1 MMRSSASAKPA
12 VNFLPREVDDCP
24 APLHVVRGELER
36 KQRKLEGAH
45 FAGRER
51 IARLDGG
58 LARNRRRQT
67 LMSRRSAGE
76 PAAGER
82 IKGVADAPLRI
93 EARMWH
99 RDGANDE
106 RVSAKALDLEAE
118 RGEQV
123 LMLLERV
130 RLRGTQVQRQR
141 KEEPL

>member
-12 VNFLPREVDDCP
+12 VDFVPRDVDDRR
-24 APLHVVRGELER
+24 APMHVVRGQR
-36 KQRKLEGAH
+36 GRTQRKVEGAH
-45 FAGRER
+45 FPGRER

-58 LARNRRRQT
+58 LARNRRRQA

-82 IKGVADAPLRI
+82 IEGLADAPLRI
-93 EARMWH
+93 ETRVWH
-99 RDGANDE
+99 RDCANDE
-106 RVSAKALDLEAE
+106 RVPAKALDLEAE

-130 RLRGTQVQRQR
+130 RFRGTEVQRQR
-141 KEEPL
+141 KEQPL